1 MRELIQF
8 NYLSY
13 IARDQANMNTTSSIA
28 VVVVV
33 ASLLAGCGESADCSK
48 SDVLATVKRLFEER
62 EFGIG
67 FKMPPGIILV
77 QEKSATYLSS
87 DKQTNTARCS
97 VIVTVDLI
105 QLLKA
110 TQPVTD
116 EQVAR
121 MKRTG
126 QETSKDTLVNYTVQT
141 LASGESYITVLP

>member
-1 MRELIQF
+1 
-8 NYLSY
+8 
-13 IARDQANMNTTSSIA
+13 MNTTSSMA
-28 VVVVV
+28 TVVLL
-33 ASLLAGCGESADCSK
+33 ASLLAGCGESAVCSK
-48 SDVLATVKRLFEER
+48 PDVMATVERLFEER

-77 QEKSATYLSS
+77 QEKSATHLAS
-87 DKQTNTARCS
+87 DKQTKIAQCS

-105 QLLKA
+105 QLIKA

-121 MKRTG
+121 IKRTG

-141 LASGESYITVLP
+141 LASGESYITMLP